1 MASAG
6 RCRVID
12 LWPEFLEFWGSHEHV
27 AASEQVAGWLRV
39 LEDRQPEIYRRYAA
53 AMAEDGQDWAE
64 DLLQRHWPSL
74 PERLSQMAEVHSRLP
89 ELFHCIAKRTREAL
103 GTDLEPVLVII
114 PVGYGGWATTYQG
127 RPACDLGLH
136 TIVEL
141 EWTSQEALEGLIAH
155 ELGHLA
161 HYRWRA
167 ESIAYHAR
175 GPLWDVY
182 DEGFAQVCERLV
194 TERHS
199 SHIASYQPGWLQW
212 CQAHRG
218 MLAREFLSRVEMGG
232 PLDGFFG
239 SYPECNIEGYREA
252 GYFLGQEVIGE
263 WLRDMDLHHIAVLP
277 AEEAEQRV
285 QETLRAFATQNGEKT

>member
-1 MASAG
+1 MGSENG
-6 RCRVID
+6 TLVVD
-12 LWPEFLEFWGSHEHV
+12 LWPEFVEFWRAHDGLG
-27 AASEQVAGWLRV
+27 ASEQVDGWLRV
-39 LEDRQPEIYRRYAA
+39 LEERQPAIHERYLA

-89 ELFHCIAKRTREAL
+89 ELFHCIATRTREAL
-103 GTDLEPVLVII
+103 GTDLEPVLVIV
-114 PVGYGGWATTYQG
+114 PVGYGGWATKYQG
-127 RPACDLGLH
+127 RPACDLGLD

-141 EWTSQEALEGLIAH
+141 EWTSQEALEGLVAH

-161 HYRWRA
+161 HYCWRG
-167 ESIAYHAR
+167 ESIEYRVR
-175 GPLWDVY
+175 GPLWDIY
-182 DEGFAQVCERLV
+182 EEGFAQVCERLV
-194 TERHS
+194 TRRDK
-199 SHIASYQPGWLQW
+199 SHLVWYQPGWSQW

-232 PLDGFFG
+232 SLDGFFG

-263 WLRDMDLHHIAVLP
+263 WLRDMDLHHVAVLP
-277 AEEAEQRV
+277 ACETEQRV
-285 QETLRAFATQNGEKT
+285 RETLKAFATQNGEKT